1 MATIR
6 LQSSEGETCNVDL
19 EVAKESMTIKTM
31 LDDLGFEGDREEEK
45 VPLPNVDS
53 KVLNKVIEWATHHKN
68 NPVEIKEESKINWSG
83 LEWDRDEF
91 LEQVC
96 LHMDCV

>member
-1 MATIR
+1 MATIK
-6 LQSSEGETCNVDL
+6 LQSSDGETCKVDL
-19 EVAKESMTIKTM
+19 EIAKESMTIKTM
-31 LDDLGFEGDREEEK
+31 LEDLGIEGDQNEEV

-53 KVLNKVIEWATHHKN
+53 KVLNKVIKWATHHKN
-68 NPVEIKEESKINWSG
+68 NPVEIKEEYKIDWSG

-96 LHMDCV
+96 FQIDCV